1 MHSLT
6 KAKKIGVTSVLV
18 HSFVCT
24 LSIYLGGLL
33 FQMDNVVDSNLPEP
47 STPQDQVRVGAGLAV
62 QELPDIS
69 QLDIKNS
76 VSSLKSQEEFDFF
89 QDMEPVISKT
99 HIFQIDEPGSGTT
112 EISSKHSFDVKH
124 TAGENEGEVWGD
136 DLEDWGDVNG
146 ST

>member
-1 MHSLT
+1 
-6 KAKKIGVTSVLV
+6 
-18 HSFVCT
+18 
-24 LSIYLGGLL
+24 
-33 FQMDNVVDSNLPEP
+33 
-47 STPQDQVRVGAGLAV
+47 V

-76 VSSLKSQEEFDFF
+76 VSSLKSHEEFDFF

-99 HIFQIDEPGSGTT
+99 HILQIDEQGTGST
-112 EISSKHSFDVKH
+112 EISSKHCFDVNY
-124 TAGENEGEVWGD
+124 TAGESEGEVWGD